1 MTSGNLSRRTLR
13 GRITPRRYARNRESK
28 LLNDKFD
35 VVFCI
40 NSTTV
45 DVESS
50 VRLEDTL
57 NELLQ
62 FDDDRVAAEA
72 ESFKFLEFELFEITN
87 RNCYQLR
94 LP

>member
-1 MTSGNLSRRTLR
+1 M
-13 GRITPRRYARNRESK
+13 
-28 LLNDKFD
+28 
-35 VVFCI
+35 FCI